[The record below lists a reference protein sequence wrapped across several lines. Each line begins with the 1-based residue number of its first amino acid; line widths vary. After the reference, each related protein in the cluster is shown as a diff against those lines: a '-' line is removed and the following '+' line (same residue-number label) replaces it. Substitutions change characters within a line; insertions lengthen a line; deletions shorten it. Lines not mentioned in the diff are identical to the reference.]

1 MTSVRTARLRH
12 EDYEGGVDQLAEGL
26 GGECVLAVVM
36 ASKKAGLTELLDRVA
51 ARFPGACVLG
61 ATTSGEFTEDGDG
74 NETASVFV
82 ASGDFKV
89 FAGLGSGLGAS
100 PEHAV
105 EEALRGQPLEIAG
118 YPHRTGIVLLDPFAG
133 HGEEAALLLATALGD
148 QPLVGGAAGDD
159 LVMKSTEVGLPGRVA
174 SDALVVATLF
184 SKRPLGIGVKHGHRS
199 LSAESFRVTRAD
211 GSVVLEIDGRP
222 AWDVCREVA
231 SERARSVGLDPE
243 GKPGAF
249 LLRFEAGLRV
259 GGEFK
264 VRAPL
269 APQPGGGI
277 LFATPMEEGTVFHIM
292 ESDGSAQI
300 ESALVA
306 ATRAREAL
314 GGTRVA
320 GALVFDCICRKLILE
335 DSFGGM
341 LRQVSESLGG
351 APLAGFETYGEIAM
365 NSGDMSG
372 FHNTTCVV
380 LAFPEDD

>member
-1 MTSVRTARLRH
+1 V
-12 EDYEGGVDQLAEGL
+12 
-26 GGECVLAVVM
+26 
-36 ASKKAGLTELLDRVA
+36 
-51 ARFPGACVLG
+51 
-61 ATTSGEFTEDGDG
+61 
-74 NETASVFV
+74 
-82 ASGDFKV
+82 
-89 FAGLGSGLGAS
+89 
-100 PEHAV
+100 
-105 EEALRGQPLEIAG
+105 
-118 YPHRTGIVLLDPFAG
+118 
-133 HGEEAALLLATALGD
+133 
-148 QPLVGGAAGDD
+148 
-159 LVMKSTEVGLPGRVA
+159 
-174 SDALVVATLF
+174 
-184 SKRPLGIGVKHGHRS
+184 
-199 LSAESFRVTRAD
+199 
-211 GSVVLEIDGRP
+211 
-222 AWDVCREVA
+222 WREVA
-231 SERARSVGLDPE
+231 SERARSVGLDPD